1 MARDATQSRPSP
13 APSPAKPATGPRF
26 RDRRRAAKDGPSSA
40 DGRPRGHGKRLLDA
54 LAAYERFP
62 ALAYSRDRLLRVLNA
77 DTVSARQTVAVIESD
92 PALAIGALRLA
103 NRGRSKGAQ
112 AICGI
117 PDAVA
122 ATPPGALHALALDVP
137 VFDFFGQRDH
147 WSTAAQ
153 HFRVHAVAT
162 LSATER
168 LILDGLAEKPDE
180 LRVAAL
186 LHDIGKLVVLQ
197 SYGRYDTGTE
207 GPACDRLLQE
217 RRTWGLDHAVVG
229 GVLARRLGLPNR
241 IATLIERHHADEEEA
256 GDATLLRLADL
267 LVHYSAG
274 NPVDR
279 TELLAVSQP
288 CGLQGTLLDALLYE
302 FPKGAAKARPIEPS
316 PLTARQTTIMRL
328 LARGKV
334 YEQIA
339 EELGVCTSTIRSH
352 LHSVYT
358 KLGVFDRAQAVLLAT
373 ERGWLS

>member
-1 MARDATQSRPSP
+1 MARDATQRRPSL
-13 APSPAKPATGPRF
+13 APSAPSPATGPRF
-26 RDRRRAAKDGPSSA
+26 SDRRRAGRDLPSSA
-40 DGRPRGHGKRLLDA
+40 DPRPRGHGQRLLDA
-54 LAAYERFP
+54 LVAYERFP
-62 ALAYSRDRLLRVLNA
+62 ALAYSRDRLLRVLNGQ
-77 DTVSARQTVAVIESD
+77 TVSARQMVAVIESD
-92 PALAIGALRLA
+92 PALTIGALRLA

-122 ATPPGALHALALDVP
+122 AAPPGALHALARDIP

-162 LSATER
+162 LSAAER

-197 SYGRYDTGTE
+197 SYGRYETGSE
-207 GPACDRLLQE
+207 GPACERLHEE

-241 IATLIERHHADEEEA
+241 VASLIERHHADEEA
-256 GDATLLRLADL
+256 GDATLLRLSDL

-274 NPVDR
+274 HPVDR
-279 TELLAVSQP
+279 TELMAASER
-288 CGLQGTLLDALLYE
+288 CGLQGALLDALLYE
-302 FPKGAAKARPIEPS
+302 IPKGAAKARPIEPS

>member
-1 MARDATQSRPSP
+1 MTRDATQLGP
-13 APSPAKPATGPRF
+13 ASAPASPRF
-26 RDRRRAAKDGPSSA
+26 GDRRRTGSQSPSKPDA
-40 DGRPRGHGKRLLDA
+40 RPRGHGQRLLDA

-62 ALAYSRDRLLRVLNA
+62 ALAYSRDRLLRVLDA
-77 DTVSARQTVAVIESD
+77 GTVSARQTVAVIESD

-122 ATPPGALHALALDVP
+122 AVPPGALHALALDIP

-168 LILDGLAEKPDE
+168 LILDGLAENADE

-197 SYGRYDTGTE
+197 SYGRYETGTE
-207 GPACDRLLQE
+207 GPACDRLLDE

-241 IATLIERHHADEEEA
+241 IATLIERHHADEEEEEA

-279 TELLAVSQP
+279 TELLAVSKR
-288 CGLQGTLLDALLYE
+288 CGLQGALLDALLYE
-302 FPKGAAKARPIEPS
+302 FPKGAAQARPIEPS
-316 PLTARQTTIMRL
+316 PLTVRQTTIMRL

>member
-1 MARDATQSRPSP
+1 MARNGTPLRPSS
-13 APSPAKPATGPRF
+13 APTATSGARF
-26 RDRRRAAKDGPSSA
+26 SDRRRTGNQSA
-40 DGRPRGHGKRLLDA
+40 SKPTAPRGHGQRLLDA
-54 LAAYERFP
+54 LAEYERFP
-62 ALAYSRDRLLRVLNA
+62 ALAYSRDRLLRVLNSE
-77 DTVSARQTVAVIESD
+77 DVSARQTVAVIESD

-103 NRGRSKGAQ
+103 NQARTKRAQ

-122 ATPPGALHALALDVP
+122 AAPPGALHALARAIP

-162 LSATER
+162 LAATER

-197 SYGRYDTGTE
+197 SYGHYETGSE
-207 GPACDRLLQE
+207 GPACDRLLKE

-241 IATLIERHHADEEEA
+241 IATLIERHHADDEA

-279 TELLAVSQP
+279 TELLAVSQR

-339 EELGVCTSTIRSH
+339 EELGVATSTIRSH

>member
-1 MARDATQSRPSP
+1 MARDATQRRPSL
-13 APSPAKPATGPRF
+13 APSPATGPRF
-26 RDRRRAAKDGPSSA
+26 SDRRREGRDVPSSA
-40 DGRPRGHGKRLLDA
+40 DPRPRGHGQRLLDA
-54 LAAYERFP
+54 LVAYERFP
-62 ALAYSRDRLLRVLNA
+62 ALAYSRDRLLRVLNSK
-77 DTVSARQTVAVIESD
+77 TVSARQTVAVIESD

-103 NRGRSKGAQ
+103 NQGRSKGAQ
-112 AICGI
+112 AIGGI

-122 ATPPGALHALALDVP
+122 AAPPGALHALALEVP

-162 LSATER
+162 LSAAER
-168 LILDGLAEKPDE
+168 LILDGLADRPDE

-197 SYGRYDTGTE
+197 SYGRYETGSE
-207 GPACDRLLQE
+207 GPACDRLLEE

-241 IATLIERHHADEEEA
+241 VASLIERHHADEEA
-256 GDATLLRLADL
+256 GDATLLRLSDL

-274 NPVDR
+274 HPVDR
-279 TELLAVSQP
+279 TELTSVSQR
-288 CGLQGTLLDALLYE
+288 CGLQGALLDAVLYE

-316 PLTARQTTIMRL
+316 PLTSRQTTIMRL